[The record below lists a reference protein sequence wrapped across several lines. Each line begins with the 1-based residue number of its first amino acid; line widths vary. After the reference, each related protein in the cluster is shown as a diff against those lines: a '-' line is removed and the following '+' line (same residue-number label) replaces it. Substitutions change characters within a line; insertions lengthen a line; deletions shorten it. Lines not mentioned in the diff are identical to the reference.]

1 MPSLQW
7 NTSDSDS
14 ILLLYTNDI
23 HSHWDGAARLA
34 SLMSRYRRH
43 CGEKIVLL
51 DGGDHMDRAYMET
64 EGTYGAANVRLMNRL
79 GYDAAV
85 IGNNEGLTFVPE
97 RLGQVY
103 RSNARFPVLAANVT
117 AISTGQR
124 PDWLK
129 PWVELERGGIQIGIV
144 GVTAP
149 YVDYYRLL
157 GWEVG
162 DPITAVREAVSVLRP
177 RVDLLVVLSHCGL
190 TTDVKMAEETEGI
203 DLILGGHSHHLL
215 PDGHKVGRTWLLA
228 AGKYG
233 DHLGVAECRRVP
245 SGELELSVRCIPVTG
260 ELPDP
265 IVEAELLQARAEA
278 TRRLSVPVAQV
289 AEPLAVQYNRPSPLG
304 QLLAQALRDHTGAD
318 IGLVNAGQL
327 LGDLPAGTVTEGM
340 LHTLCPS
347 PINPVRMHLSGADVK
362 QAIRESLHEEAY
374 GRVVRGYGFRGGQ
387 LGTLCVDGL
396 QVEWRRGPDEERIRL
411 WLDGWEVADNDR
423 LVVGTIDMFVFGGG
437 YPSLKNG
444 QDITFFLP
452 EVLRDILAVQLRKAE
467 ELSRCREDRLAIVH
481 YR

>member
-1 MPSLQW
+1 MPSLQR
-7 NTSDSDS
+7 NTSDS

-34 SLMSRYRRH
+34 SLMGRYRRH

-103 RSNARFPVLAANVT
+103 RSHARFPVLAANVT
-117 AISTGQR
+117 ALSTGQR

-129 PWVELERGGIQIGIV
+129 PWVEMERGGIRIGIV

-157 GWEVG
+157 GWEVS
-162 DPITAVREAVSVLRP
+162 DPIAAVREAAAVLRP

-190 TTDVKMAEETEGI
+190 TADVKMAEETEGI

-233 DHLGVAECRRVP
+233 DHLGVAECRRTAT
-245 SGELELSVRCIPVTG
+245 GELELSVRCTPVTG

-278 TRRLSVPVAQV
+278 ARRLSVPVAQV
-289 AEPLAVQYNRPSPLG
+289 AEPIGVQYDRPSPLG
-304 QLLAQALRDHTGAD
+304 QLLAQGLRAHTGAD

-327 LGDLPAGTVTEGM
+327 LGDMPAGTVTEGM

-347 PINPVRMHLSGADVK
+347 PINPVRMQLCASDVK
-362 QAIRESLHEEAY
+362 QAIRESLHEEGY
-374 GRVVRGYGFRGGQ
+374 GRTVRGYGFRGVR

-396 QVEWRRGPDEERIRL
+396 QVEWNCGPDEERIRL
-411 WLDGWEVADNDR
+411 WRDGREVADTDR

-467 ELSRCREDRLAIVH
+467 ELRRCREERLAIVQ

>member
-1 MPSLQW
+1 MPSLPR
-7 NTSDSDS
+7 NTSDS

-34 SLMSRYRRH
+34 SLMNRYRRH
-43 CGEKIVLL
+43 CPEKIVLL

-85 IGNNEGLTFVPE
+85 IGNNEGLTFVPD
-97 RLGQVY
+97 RLGEVY
-103 RSNARFPVLAANVT
+103 RSNARFAVLGANV
-117 AISTGQR
+117 AALSTGQR
-124 PDWLK
+124 PEWLK
-129 PWVELERGGIQIGIV
+129 PWAELERGGIRIGIV

-149 YVDYYRLL
+149 YADYYRLL

-162 DPITAVREAVSVLRP
+162 EPIAAVQEAVSVLRP

-190 TTDVKMAEETEGI
+190 TTDMKMAEETEGI

-215 PDGHKVGRTWLLA
+215 PDGHRVGRTWLLA

-233 DHLGVAECRRVP
+233 GHLGVAECRRAP
-245 SGELELSVRCIPVTG
+245 SGELELAVRCIPVTE

-265 IVEAELLQARAEA
+265 SVEGELLQARAEA
-278 TRRLSVPVAQV
+278 ARRLSVPVAQV
-289 AEPLAVQYNRPSPLG
+289 AEPLAVRYDRPSPLG

-327 LGDLPAGTVTEGM
+327 LGDLPAGTVTAGM
-340 LHTLCPS
+340 LHKLCPS

-362 QAIRESLHEEAY
+362 QAIRESLHEDAY

-387 LGTLCVDGL
+387 LGTLCVDRL
-396 QVEWRRGPDEERIRL
+396 KVEWSRGPDEERIRL
-411 WLDGWEVADNDR
+411 RLDGREVADTDR

-452 EVLRDILAVQLRKAE
+452 EMLRDILAVQLRKAE
-467 ELSRCREDRLAIVH
+467 EVRRCREERLTIVH